1 MQRSE
6 QAGRP
11 YRANLFQSNLRII
24 VYHSVWEAIAF
35 PLIYFQVLTEN
46 HTKTLHR
53 YMMNLFKKAV
63 ITSVMAISFGAS
75 TVALA
80 EDAKAAE
87 VIAHIEEAIAEINK
101 HDFNA
106 AYIHEK
112 AARNASDEIVG
123 NEAAV
128 KQGLDSLIKAQI
140 IGKSADEPKAIAELN
155 KALGFYKSINH

>member
-1 MQRSE
+1 MNLIK
-6 QAGRP
+6 QA
-11 YRANLFQSNLRII
+11 
-24 VYHSVWEAIAF
+24 
-35 PLIYFQVLTEN
+35 VLT
-46 HTKTLHR
+46 
-53 YMMNLFKKAV
+53 F
-63 ITSVMAISFGAS
+63 SMAISFGAS

-80 EDAKAAE
+80 EDAKANE

-112 AARNASDEIVG
+112 AARSASDEIVG
-123 NEAAV
+123 NEATV

-155 KALGFYKSINH
+155 KALSIYKSI